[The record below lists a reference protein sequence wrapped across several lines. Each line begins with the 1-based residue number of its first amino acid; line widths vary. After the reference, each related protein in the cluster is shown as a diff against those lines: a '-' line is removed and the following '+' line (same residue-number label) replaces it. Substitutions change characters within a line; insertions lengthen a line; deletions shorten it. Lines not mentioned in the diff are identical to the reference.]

1 MSCFPGSLLPRETK
15 NDPGADAR
23 EKLDLLQKKH
33 ILVNCAWQE
42 TDNGDGGAYMLMVG
56 ALKQPYTT
64 YRVSLDGMVLE
75 AGDERTLP
83 TRTGA
88 LIKIEKIG
96 RPPWERDWRVF
107 QTLGALPFPQQSGR
121 GEKYR
126 RDAWGR
132 NFVVELTQNE
142 YDEPLL
148 VLASKGLN
156 GVREPDGQGDD
167 VQTAPLIMNFEE

>member
-1 MSCFPGSLLPRETK
+1 
-15 NDPGADAR
+15 
-23 EKLDLLQKKH
+23 
-33 ILVNCAWQE
+33 
-42 TDNGDGGAYMLMVG
+42 
-56 ALKQPYTT
+56 
-64 YRVSLDGMVLE
+64 MVLK
-75 AGDERTLP
+75 AGDERPLP

-88 LIKIEKIG
+88 LIKVVRIG
-96 RPPWERDWRVF
+96 RNGPVWERDWRVF

-132 NFVVELTQNE
+132 DFVVELTKNE

-167 VQTAPLIMNFEE
+167 MQTAPLLVNFEE